1 MKILFIGLGSEQLGI
16 SILTSIL
23 KREGHDVQLVF
34 TASLFHDRFNLE
46 IPWLSKYFDE
56 TKEIIDE
63 IIEHQPD
70 VIAFSCLTAT
80 FQWAIAIAKGTRAI
94 HPNIKTIFGGV
105 HVSAVPE
112 VCLEYPE
119 VDYAVVGEGDVA
131 ITDIIKNIEE
141 GVVDQPI
148 NNTQFKATDGSIIKG
163 KQVGFYQDL
172 DELPFPDKTI
182 WEPHVNLRD
191 NYLIMA
197 SRGCPYTCSFCFNNF
212 FAKLPDGKRG
222 KFVRQRSVD
231 NVIKELKWAKERYK
245 IKTVKFEDDV
255 FTVNKAW
262 IIEFCKKYKAE
273 IDLPFN
279 CLIHPQYF
287 DEEIA
292 EMMSIAGVNWIQM
305 GIQTMDEN
313 FKHQNLRRYEESNH
327 IIKALEL
334 IEKYNIKIKVDIM
347 LGLPGESITSQE
359 TTLKLFKKHT
369 PKRIQTF
376 WTSFLPGTDMFKKA
390 VADGTVSKEK
400 EHDLVHGIDFYFYRN
415 KDNIKELQLAKQY
428 INYEFIYKILPLL
441 PNYFKQ
447 RIEAKSVARIPKFIK
462 VNLGTLMDMF
472 NGLQSLNT
480 DFIYYGNF
488 YIQNLIKFTLRRFGY
503 NSYKI
508 TKANNKVLSINN
520 ETNKTSKTTTPTE
533 SLTH

>member
-16 SILTSIL
+16 SILSSIL
-23 KREGHDVQLVF
+23 KREGHDVHLVF

-56 TKEIIDE
+56 SKEIINE
-63 IIEHQPD
+63 IIQHNPD
-70 VIAFSCLTAT
+70 IIAFSCLTAT
-80 FQWAIAIAKGTRAI
+80 FQWAIAIAKSVRAI
-94 HPNIKTIFGGV
+94 NPKIKTIFGGV
-105 HVSAVPE
+105 HISAVPE
-112 VCLEYPE
+112 ICLEYPE

-131 ITDIIKNIEE
+131 ISEILKFIEQGTIDE
-141 GVVDQPI
+141 PI
-148 NNTQFKATDGSIIKG
+148 NNTQYKGSDGNIIKG

-172 DELPFPDKTI
+172 NELPYPDKSI

-231 NVIKELKWAKERYK
+231 NVITELKWAKEKYK

-255 FTVNKAW
+255 FTVSKPW
-262 IIEFCKKYKAE
+262 IIEFCKKYKEE

-287 DEEIA
+287 DDEIA
-292 EMMSIAGVNWIQM
+292 EMMSIAGCNWIQM

-313 FKHQNLRRYEESNH
+313 FKHQNLRRYEDSNH

-334 IEKYNIKIKVDIM
+334 IEKYNLKVKTDIM

-400 EHDLVHGIDFYFYRN
+400 ASDLVHGIDFYFYRN
-415 KDNIKELQLAKQY
+415 KDNIKDLELANQY
-428 INYEFIYKILPLL
+428 INYEFIYKTLPLL

-447 RIEAKSVARIPKFIK
+447 KINVKSVERIPKFIK
-462 VNLGTLMDMF
+462 TNLGTLLDLF
-472 NGLQSLNT
+472 NGLQSFNT
-480 DFIYYGNF
+480 DFVFYANF
-488 YIQNLIKFTLRRFGY
+488 YIQNLIKFTLKRFGY
-503 NSYKI
+503 TKYRI
-508 TKANNKVLSINN
+508 TKA
-520 ETNKTSKTTTPTE
+520 TTDKQLNIDNRKNRT
-533 SLTH
+533 